1 MIRHVLLIQFKAG
14 TDQAIRLNVKK
25 AFEKLPSLIP
35 QVKSYSVGLDLGLLP
50 GNAGL
55 AVVAEF
61 AQQADFLAY
70 SQHAAHAEVIY
81 PVCGA
86 VMESYSTAQYEIG
99 G

>member
-1 MIRHVLLIQFKAG
+1 MIRHVLLIRFYASA
-14 TDQAIRLNVKK
+14 DQAARLNVKK

-35 QVKSYSVGLDLGLLP
+35 QVKSYSVGLDLSLLP
-50 GNAGL
+50 GNADL

-61 AQQADFLAY
+61 SQQADFLAY
-70 SQHAAHAEVIY
+70 SQHPAHAEVIY

-86 VMESYSTAQYEIG
+86 IMESYSTAQYEIG